1 MPILLRS
8 RYRYYPCLEN
18 VRREAYPLVF
28 STKRSN
34 VILGT
39 AKLFVK
45 NYREK
50 EIFFFFLKIARP
62 RTSVTMIMGIRPT
75 HRCCMH
81 IYIYLWS
88 RDNNDSGNKLSLAAT
103 ASTIFTIMT
112 IINWW
117 TTARRTDRLL
127 LLERI

>member
-1 MPILLRS
+1 M
-8 RYRYYPCLEN
+8 
-18 VRREAYPLVF
+18 
-28 STKRSN
+28 
-34 VILGT
+34 
-39 AKLFVK
+39 
-45 NYREK
+45 
-50 EIFFFFLKIARP
+50 KIADWP

-81 IYIYLWS
+81 IYIYMYIYLWS

-103 ASTIFTIMT
+103 ASTIFMIMT

>member
-50 EIFFFFLKIARP
+50 EIFFFFFKDCSAEDERNDDYGNTAN
-62 RTSVTMIMGIRPT
+62 TSVL
-75 HRCCMH
+75 HAY
-81 IYIYLWS
+81 IYISVES
-88 RDNNDSGNKLSLAAT
+88 R
-103 ASTIFTIMT
+103 
-112 IINWW
+112 
-117 TTARRTDRLL
+117 
-127 LLERI
+127 

>member
-1 MPILLRS
+1 M
-8 RYRYYPCLEN
+8 E
-18 VRREAYPLVF
+18 
-28 STKRSN
+28 
-34 VILGT
+34 LG

-50 EIFFFFLKIARP
+50 EIFFKDCRLAEDDRNDDYGNTANTP
-62 RTSVTMIMGIRPT
+62 VL
-75 HRCCMH
+75 HAY

-103 ASTIFTIMT
+103 ASTIFMIMT